1 MYNIQPNTLFTG
13 KLMKYMPTCHST
25 NDFAAQIIQLGEN
38 VFEGTVIVTDNQM
51 AGRGQRGNTWEA
63 SVGENLTFSVIF
75 KPNFLKASDQFQ
87 LNVAISLGV
96 FDFLSEFID
105 DGLTVKWS
113 NDIYHEN
120 QKMGGILIENTL
132 QGYHIGYSVVG
143 IGLNINQTQFGNL
156 RATSLR
162 NVTKNPQKY
171 DLSEL
176 LKKLLESL
184 EKNYLQIKNNNYESL
199 KMRYLTN
206 LFRFQEYYYFRKN
219 GQQFLGKI
227 VDIDETGKLGIEF
240 EGIVLHFDFKEVEFV
255 V

>member
-1 MYNIQPNTLFTG
+1 MS
-13 KLMKYMPTCHST
+13 TCHST
-25 NDFAAQIIQLGEN
+25 NDFAAQIIQSGEN
-38 VFEGTVIVTDNQM
+38 VFEGTVIVTDNQT

-63 SVGENLTFSVIF
+63 SVGENLTFSVIL

-87 LNVAISLGV
+87 LNVAVSLGV

-105 DGLTVKWS
+105 VGLSVKWS

-143 IGLNINQTQFGNL
+143 IGLNINQNQFENS

-162 NVTKNPQKY
+162 NVTQNPLKY
-171 DLSEL
+171 DLSEM
-176 LKKLLESL
+176 LKKLLECL

-199 KMRYLTN
+199 KMIYLTN
-206 LFRFQEYYYFRKN
+206 LFRFEEYCYFRKN

-227 VDIDETGKLGIEF
+227 VGIDETGKLGIQT
-240 EGIVLHFDFKEVEFV
+240 EGVVLFFDFKEVEFV
-255 V
+255 I